1 MGKKNLQVV
10 VHNTETGE
18 LFFTEEHFSK
28 LGGFTTYEPS
38 KEQKKQYYN
47 NLKCQQTLSKELGGF
62 VKVLYY
68 NNVILYGNNLELS
81 KSTVTRLLML
91 STYLDYDNK
100 LVLEL
105 PKTKKQAEE
114 VEPMKRKDIQEVL
127 GLSKNAFDKF
137 MTEITRANILIKD
150 GKVYKLSSE
159 YFYRGETSKD
169 IYFSKMYVDTI
180 RELYANTSTRKH
192 STLSYVFQLMPFV
205 HWKTNIIVADRMSSV
220 DDMKQLNIYEI
231 CELLGL
237 EVNKDAVN
245 KMKKEL
251 LSFKIT
257 RDGKEL
263 YLFNYLIVGGA
274 NGKRECYVINPL
286 VYNSMSDMN
295 DFKEVMNHMWVN

>member
-1 MGKKNLQVV
+1 MDKNLQIV

-18 LFFTEEHFSK
+18 LFYTEEHFSK

-38 KEQKKQYYN
+38 NEAKKKYRK
-47 NLKCQQTLSKELGGF
+47 NLRNQQSLSRELGGF

-68 NNVILYGNNLELS
+68 NNEVLYGNDLELS
-81 KSTVTRLLML
+81 RATVTRLLML
-91 STYLDYDNK
+91 STYLDYDNN
-100 LVLEL
+100 LVLEP

-114 VEPMKRKDIQEVL
+114 EINPMKRKDIQYVL
-127 GLSKNAFDKF
+127 GLGDKPFKTF
-137 MTEITRANILIKD
+137 MKEITHANILIKE

-169 IYFSKMYVDTI
+169 IYFSKMYVDTV
-180 RELYANTSTRKH
+180 RELYASTSVRKH

-205 HWKTNIIVADRMSSV
+205 HWKTNIIVADRVCGV
-220 DDMKQLNIYEI
+220 DDMKQLNIYDI

-237 EVNKDAVN
+237 ETTKASVSSI
-245 KMKKEL
+245 KKEL

-257 RDGKEL
+257 RAGEEL
-263 YLFNYLIVGGA
+263 YLFNYLVVGGA
-274 NGKRECYVINPL
+274 NGERECYVVNPL

-295 DFKEVMNHMWVN
+295 DFKEVVGHMWVN